1 MSHGLSWDRLNPS
14 TRLLKKF
21 TMFVLVSMQ
30 GYGFVEY
37 STPTQAIKAFGELD
51 VQFKKAYTEQA
62 DRRYKLRTA
71 ARFPKSTAT
80 TPAKAAAPEAAAAAA
95 VVEGAE
101 PAGSAEEKAAAA
113 AAAPVEDA
121 SAAEPAAAV
130 TETAAEP
137 DATMAEATETAAV
150 AEVDAAAVNGAVV
163 VAAAGEAAAATPTKD
178 DGSAMSK
185 IQRAEMTNTRR
196 ICDIYSRN
204 LYLANLP
211 MVGDGT
217 GGRRVLAAVPCVR
230 CPPSIIPCSCL
241 LVPTAPQLVAMTH
254 ASHRATCALAPF
266 SKTSPSQRV
275 HDHSLHAEL

>member
-1 MSHGLSWDRLNPS
+1 
-14 TRLLKKF
+14 
-21 TMFVLVSMQ
+21 MQ

-51 VQFKKAYTEQA
+51 VQFKKSYTEQA

-71 ARFPKSTAT
+71 ARFPKSTVT
-80 TPAKAAAPEAAAAAA
+80 TPAKAAAPEAAATAA

-101 PAGSAEEKAAAA
+101 PAGSAEEKATAAA

-121 SAAEPAAAV
+121 SAAAQEPAAAA

-137 DATMAEATETAAV
+137 DSTMAEATETAVV
-150 AEVDAAAVNGAVV
+150 AEVDAAPADG
-163 VAAAGEAAAATPTKD
+163 AAAAAEASAATPIKD

-211 MVGDGT
+211 MVGDGIGW
-217 GGRRVLAAVPCVR
+217 GGSGCSLSALPTLDHPMPVLA
-230 CPPSIIPCSCL
+230 CPNCPSPL
-241 LVPTAPQLVAMTH
+241 
-254 ASHRATCALAPF
+254 
-266 SKTSPSQRV
+266 
-275 HDHSLHAEL
+275 